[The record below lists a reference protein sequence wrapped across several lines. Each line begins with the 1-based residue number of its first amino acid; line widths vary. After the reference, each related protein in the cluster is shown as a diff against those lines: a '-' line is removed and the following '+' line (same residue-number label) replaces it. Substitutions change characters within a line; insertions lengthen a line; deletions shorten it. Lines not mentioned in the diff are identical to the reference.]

1 MPLRFKVLLVGINIA
16 CFIATLLIPS
26 SVTPFAIL
34 PTIIAAMTWL
44 FTSQSADIKQNRT
57 AHRCVIIYTVIIALC
72 LLTGFLADLRTED
85 SIKGIYY
92 FVIKPGVLV
101 IGNSAISYIPFAL
114 IVGLPTMILMII
126 EVIADFES
134 QRKYSKPG
142 TPINKTFEQALE
154 KINE

>member
-1 MPLRFKVLLVGINIA
+1 MPLRFKVLLVGINIV
-16 CFIATLLIPS
+16 CFVATLLIPS

-44 FTSQSADIKQNRT
+44 FTSQTEDIKQNRT
-57 AHRCVIIYTVIIALC
+57 AHRCVIIYTIIIALC
-72 LLTGFLADLRTED
+72 LLTGFLADLQTAD
-85 SIKGIYY
+85 SLKGVYY

-101 IGNSAISYIPFAL
+101 IGNSVISYIPFAI
-114 IVGLPTMILMII
+114 IVGLPTIILMII

-142 TPINKTFEQALE
+142 TPINQVFEQELE
-154 KINE
+154 KIKE